1 LAVPPWFLH
10 STTNKKLFEQ
20 VLFSAKHREKLM
32 RLRKSN
38 LVFLLIAFC
47 FAGSACAA
55 SSHVRE
61 SHAPGSIAV
70 DGNGITY
77 YAAQG
82 DTLISIALAQTND
95 RNNWA
100 ELGKLNH
107 IGNDRRIPIGTAIVI
122 PANMLPDDP
131 SEASVSAFSGQVN
144 LTTPTGATQQAAIG
158 VKINEGGQVA
168 TGNNSF
174 VTFVLSDGSH
184 ISLPSNSRVKL
195 SVLRMAR
202 FTKAPRTE
210 VTLLDGDVESR
221 VTPLDSNKGRYEVHS
236 ALATAGVR
244 GTHFRV
250 AVVDKAI
257 ASEVLSGVVAV
268 GSIAKPAT
276 LDLAA
281 GTGNVIDATGVGKAV
296 PLLPAPTL
304 SVDGALQERPTIQFT
319 LNPVNGALSYRA
331 QIATD
336 RDAQNVLA
344 ETRSKN
350 TAVKVDGLPD
360 GDYFLR
366 VTAFDAQGL
375 EGLQNVIPFK
385 LKARP
390 VPPFSSQPQKKARG
404 DTVDFS
410 WIEAPDAQYYHL
422 QVAKDAAFHDLQV
435 DEKQVSG
442 LHFGSGTMTPGKY
455 YWRAASVSEHD
466 GKIDQGPF
474 GDVQQFELFPP
485 QKEASMVDNGGHE
498 ISFNWPNEPGQKFL
512 LQIASDAT
520 FKSIYLSKQTDQ
532 AEIRIERPDVG
543 TYYVRVQ
550 ATDPDGYVGAFS
562 AAQKFTIYSRWT
574 TGSGGDLKID
584 GGTARAG
591 F

>member
-1 LAVPPWFLH
+1 
-10 STTNKKLFEQ
+10 
-20 VLFSAKHREKLM
+20 M
-32 RLRKSN
+32 RLIKSN
-38 LVFLLIAFC
+38 VVFWLTVFC
-47 FAGSACAA
+47 FASAAHAA
-55 SSHVRE
+55 SGNVRE

-70 DGNGITY
+70 NGNTITY

-82 DTLISIALAQTND
+82 DTLISIASAQTSD
-95 RNNWA
+95 RNSWM

-107 IGNDRRIPIGTAIVI
+107 IGNDRRIPIGTAIII
-122 PANMLPDDP
+122 PANLLPDDP

-144 LTTPTGATQQAAIG
+144 LTNPTGLTQQAVIG

-174 VTFVLSDGSH
+174 VTFALSDGSH

-202 FTKAPRTE
+202 YTKAPRTE
-210 VTLLDGDVESR
+210 VTLLDGNVESR
-221 VTPLDSNKGRYEVHS
+221 VTPLESNKGRYEVHS

-250 AVVDKAI
+250 AVVDKVI

-276 LDLAA
+276 LDLPA
-281 GTGNVIDATGVGKAV
+281 GTGNVIDSTGVGKAV

-304 SVDGALQERPTIQFT
+304 ATDGALQERPTIQFA
-319 LNPVNGALSYRA
+319 LNAVEGAVSYHA

-344 ETRSKN
+344 ETQNKN
-350 TAVKVDGLPD
+350 TSVKVDGLPD

-375 EGLQNVIPFK
+375 EGLPNVLPFK

-390 VPPFSSQPQKKARG
+390 VPPFSSLPKTKVRG

-410 WIEAPDAQYYHL
+410 WIEAPDAQSYHL
-422 QVAKDAAFHDLQV
+422 QVARDAAFHDLLI
-435 DEKQVSG
+435 DEKKVSD
-442 LHFGSGTMTPGKY
+442 LHFSSGAMVPGKY
-455 YWRAASVSEHD
+455 FWRTASVSEHE
-466 GKIDQGPF
+466 GKSDHGPF
-474 GDVQQFELFPP
+474 SDINQFELLPP
-485 QKEASMVDNGGHE
+485 QKEASMADNGGHE
-498 ISFNWPNEPGQKFL
+498 ISFNWPSEPGQKFL
-512 LQIASDAT
+512 LQIASDAA

-532 AEIRIERPDVG
+532 ADIRIERPEVG
-543 TYYVRVQ
+543 IYYVRVQ
-550 ATDPDGYVGAFS
+550 ATDSDGYVGAFS

-574 TGSGGDLKID
+574 TGSGDDLKID

>member
-1 LAVPPWFLH
+1 
-10 STTNKKLFEQ
+10 
-20 VLFSAKHREKLM
+20 M
-32 RLRKSN
+32 RLMKRN
-38 LVFLLIAFC
+38 LVSWLTVFSIFY
-47 FAGSACAA
+47 SANLVHAA
-55 SSHVRE
+55 SNNTHE
-61 SHAPGSIAV
+61 SHTPGSIV
-70 DGNGITY
+70 VNGNAITY

-131 SEASVSAFSGQVN
+131 SEATVSAFSGQVN
-144 LTTPTGATQQAAIG
+144 LSNAAGVTQQAAIG
-158 VKINEGGQVA
+158 VKINGGVVA

-174 VTFVLSDGSH
+174 VTFALSDGSH

-221 VTPLDSNKGRYEVHS
+221 VTPLENNKGRYEVHS

-268 GSIAKPAT
+268 GSIAKLAT

-281 GTGNVIDATGVGKAV
+281 GTGNVIDASGVGKAV
-296 PLLPAPTL
+296 PLLPAPALTNENT
-304 SVDGALQERPTIQFT
+304 LQERPTIQFA
-319 LNPVNGALSYRA
+319 LNPVEGAVSYHA

-336 RDAQNVLA
+336 HDAQNVLA

-350 TAVKVDGLPD
+350 AVVKVDGLPD

-375 EGLQNVIPFK
+375 EGLPNVVPFK

-390 VPPFSSQPQKKARG
+390 VPPFSSLPKTKVRG
-404 DTVDFS
+404 DAVDFS
-410 WIEAPDAQYYHL
+410 WIEAPDAQFYHL
-422 QVAKDAAFHDLQV
+422 QIAKDAGFHDLLS

-442 LHFGSGTMTPGKY
+442 LHFGSAPMTPGKY
-455 YWRAASVSEHD
+455 YWRVASVSEHD
-466 GKIDQGPF
+466 GKSDHGPF

-485 QKEASMVDNGGHE
+485 QKEASMADHGGHE
-498 ISFNWPNEPGQKFL
+498 ISFNWPSEPGQKFL
-512 LQIASDAT
+512 LQISSDAS
-520 FKSIYLSKQTDQ
+520 FKKIYLSKASDQ

-543 TYYVRVQ
+543 TYFVRVQ
-550 ATDPDGYVGAFS
+550 ATDPDGYVGTFS

-574 TGSGGDLKID
+574 TGSGDDLTVD